1 MNPAF
6 AAQLQQITE
15 CRYEGL
21 LKVEREHIAAL
32 RQLIAKGMKIPDADV
47 SVTPALDQI
56 AAVLP

>member
-15 CRYEGL
+15 CRYEAL

-32 RQLIAKGMKIPDADV
+32 RQLIAKGMKIPEAEV
-47 SVTPALDQI
+47 SLTPAPDQT
-56 AAVLP
+56 AGVQP

>member
-15 CRYEGL
+15 CRYEAL

-32 RQLIAKGMKIPDADV
+32 RQLIAKGMKIPEV
-47 SVTPALDQI
+47 EPA
-56 AAVLP
+56 AAAEVLS